1 MCVRALKEAHSFAV
15 LYNWSNNM
23 YAKHLEKP
31 YRSVAFCTSYE
42 YEPKLRQLSEL
53 SAHVLE
59 VSEPRL
65 ERHHTIFAQAVDRRV
80 GHLAKVLAEEMAK
93 RAIAFR

>member
-31 YRSVAFCTSYE
+31 YRSVASGTSCE
-42 YEPKLRQLSEL
+42 YEPDFKLLFEL
-53 SAHVLE
+53 SARVLV
-59 VSEPRL
+59 VSDV
-65 ERHHTIFAQAVDRRV
+65 Q
-80 GHLAKVLAEEMAK
+80 
-93 RAIAFR
+93 